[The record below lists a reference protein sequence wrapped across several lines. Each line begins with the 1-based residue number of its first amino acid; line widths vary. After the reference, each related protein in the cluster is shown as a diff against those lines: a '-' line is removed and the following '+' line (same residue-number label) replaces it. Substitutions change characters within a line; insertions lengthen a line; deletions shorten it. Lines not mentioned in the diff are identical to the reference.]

1 MTLTTHQGS
10 AMRIILLCALFVSV
24 SAVAAER
31 PLIGDVE
38 NGERLLKGVG
48 AKVKV
53 DGAWLNRMPDG
64 ALVKSIEE
72 GKNGMPEIEGDT
84 ILDAW
89 DVLAAYRAKNTD
101 LRDLAGA
108 ADTVYFADTTLDD
121 NAKERLKT
129 QGKIASGKITDKR
142 GVFALFD
149 LESGGKGVGAGD
161 FTFISSKESRK
172 RDTLKRDKKVGYAV
186 FLPLPGF
193 RGGKYEVAFGIDK
206 DMKITQAFIR
216 AENGDAPDDL
226 NQAAQRFV
234 GKGARGKYDSLKAGG
249 AGKAISELAGP
260 LSDAYLLAAEAV
272 YMFEVEERDYFA
284 FD

>member
-1 MTLTTHQGS
+1 
-10 AMRIILLCALFVSV
+10 MRILIAASSLLLLSV
-24 SAVAAER
+24 AAIAAER
-31 PLIGDVE
+31 PIIGDVA
-38 NGERLLKGVG
+38 NGERLLSAAG

-53 DGAWLNRMPDG
+53 DGAWLNALPDP
-64 ALVKSIEE
+64 ALVKALEN
-72 GKNGMPEIEGDT
+72 GRNGMPEIEGDT
-84 ILDAW
+84 VLDAW

-101 LRDLAGA
+101 LRDLAGV
-108 ADTVYFADTTLDD
+108 ADTVFIAETKLDD
-121 NAKERLKT
+121 NAKERLKG
-129 QGKIASGKITDKR
+129 QGKISPSKIDDKR
-142 GVFALFD
+142 RVFALFD
-149 LESGGKGVGAGD
+149 VDGDGKGVGAGD
-161 FTFISSKESRK
+161 FTFIGAKETRK

-193 RGGKYEVAFGIDK
+193 RGGKYEIAFGIDK
-206 DMKITQAFIR
+206 DMKITEAFIR
-216 AENGDAPDDL
+216 ADNGDAPADL

-260 LSDAYLLAAEAV
+260 LSDAYLLAAEAI

>member
-1 MTLTTHQGS
+1 
-10 AMRIILLCALFVSV
+10 MRILIAASSLLLLSV
-24 SAVAAER
+24 AAIAAER
-31 PLIGDVE
+31 PIIGDVA
-38 NGERLLKGVG
+38 NGERLLSAAG

-53 DGAWLNRMPDG
+53 DGAWLNALPDP
-64 ALVKSIEE
+64 ALVKALEN
-72 GKNGMPEIEGDT
+72 GRNGMPEIEGDT
-84 ILDAW
+84 VLDAW

-101 LRDLAGA
+101 LRDLAGV
-108 ADTVYFADTTLDD
+108 ADTVVIAETKLDD
-121 NAKERLKT
+121 NAKERLKG
-129 QGKIASGKITDKR
+129 QGKISPSKIDDKR
-142 GVFALFD
+142 RVFALFD
-149 LESGGKGVGAGD
+149 VDGDGDGKGVGAGD
-161 FTFISSKESRK
+161 FTFISAKETRK

-193 RGGKYEVAFGIDK
+193 RGGKYEIAFGIDK
-206 DMKITQAFIR
+206 DMKITEAFIR
-216 AENGDAPDDL
+216 ADNGDAPADL

-260 LSDAYLLAAEAV
+260 LSDAYLLAAEAI

>member
-1 MTLTTHQGS
+1 
-10 AMRIILLCALFVSV
+10 MRILIAASSLLLLSV
-24 SAVAAER
+24 AAIAAER
-31 PLIGDVE
+31 PIIGDVA
-38 NGERLLKGVG
+38 NGERLLSAAG

-53 DGAWLNRMPDG
+53 DGAWLNALPDP
-64 ALVKSIEE
+64 ALVKALEN
-72 GKNGMPEIEGDT
+72 GRNGMPEIEGDT
-84 ILDAW
+84 VLDAW

-101 LRDLAGA
+101 LRDLAGV
-108 ADTVYFADTTLDD
+108 ADTVFIAETKLDD
-121 NAKERLKT
+121 NAKERLKG
-129 QGKIASGKITDKR
+129 QGKISPSKIDDKR
-142 GVFALFD
+142 RVFALFD
-149 LESGGKGVGAGD
+149 VDGDGDGKGVGAGD
-161 FTFISSKESRK
+161 FTFISAKETRK

-193 RGGKYEVAFGIDK
+193 RGGKYEIAFGIDK
-206 DMKITQAFIR
+206 DMKITEAFIR
-216 AENGDAPDDL
+216 ADNGDAPADL

-260 LSDAYLLAAEAV
+260 LSDAYLLAAEAI